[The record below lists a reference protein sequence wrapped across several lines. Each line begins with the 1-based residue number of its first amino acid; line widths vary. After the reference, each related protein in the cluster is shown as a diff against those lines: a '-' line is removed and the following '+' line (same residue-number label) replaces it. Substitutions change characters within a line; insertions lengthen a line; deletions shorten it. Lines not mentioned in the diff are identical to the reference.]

1 MLLPATEAARLR
13 RRLTENSHRA
23 PLKYKYCRFC
33 QIIRVRFA
41 ALASKMLIVYFVKKL
56 PLALLSL
63 AELDAGGKNNLNCEK
78 QFELFHF

>member
-1 MLLPATEAARLR
+1 MWKECVLLPATEAARLR

-23 PLKYKYCRFC
+23 LLKYKYCRFC

-41 ALASKMLIVYFVKKL
+41 ALASKMLMLIVYFVKKL

-63 AELDAGGKNNLNCEK
+63 AELDAGGKTI
-78 QFELFHF
+78 